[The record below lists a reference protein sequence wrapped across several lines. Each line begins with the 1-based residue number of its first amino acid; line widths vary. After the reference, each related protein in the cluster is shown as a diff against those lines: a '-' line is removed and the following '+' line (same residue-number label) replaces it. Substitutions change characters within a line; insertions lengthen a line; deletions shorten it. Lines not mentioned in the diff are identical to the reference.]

1 MPLLKVDH
9 LTKKFGG
16 LTAVNDL
23 SFELEEAGIHALVGP
38 NGSGKTTTINMISGV
53 YPASSGVIEF
63 DGCNISKEK
72 SYKIARLGLHRT
84 YQNIK
89 LYPSMTLL
97 ENLLIGGHSDT
108 QNSVFTT
115 LMNPRAYQQEE
126 RALKEK
132 GEEMLKFL
140 GLYEKRNVEVG
151 SLPYGNQ
158 KITELGIALMSK
170 PKLLLLD
177 EPAAG
182 LNPSERRDFID
193 LVLKVFDQGVKILMV
208 EHNMDVVMS
217 ISKHITVLNFGSKIA
232 EGSPQEIQN
241 NEEVIAAYLG
251 DKFKK
256 SANKKEG

>member
-1 MPLLKVDH
+1 
-9 LTKKFGG
+9 
-16 LTAVNDL
+16 
-23 SFELEEAGIHALVGP
+23 
-38 NGSGKTTTINMISGV
+38 
-53 YPASSGVIEF
+53 
-63 DGCNISKEK
+63 
-72 SYKIARLGLHRT
+72 
-84 YQNIK
+84 
-89 LYPSMTLL
+89 MTLL

-140 GLYEKRNVEVG
+140 GLYEKRNIEVG

-193 LVLKVFDQGVKILMV
+193 LVLQVFDQGVKILMV

-217 ISKHITVLNFGSKIA
+217 ISKRITVLNFGSKIA